1 MRKLFG
7 HPIPRALQALLFV
20 EFLLLFA
27 AIEFG
32 AALRLTVG
40 GLDPWSM
47 AGSFGTLVTFV
58 VVCMTS
64 MLAFGLYERDCC
76 RNLRQSAV
84 RLLVALLAA
93 VFFMAVLFY
102 FVPELNIWRSIAF
115 YSINVAFVFI
125 LVARAMFIR
134 FADLDRFKRPVLV
147 IGTGDRAAQ
156 IGQMADDDAGHSYRV
171 VKYVRMSKEK
181 AKVANYVDRKDWT
194 DLLTIADSF
203 KAQEVVLAMRERRGG
218 LPIRELLKCRMAGL
232 RVSDLP
238 TFLERETGRLDLDVM
253 QPSWL
258 VFADGFE
265 MSQGLN
271 QLLKRIFDITAS
283 LTLIFFS
290 LWVLIPTAIAI
301 KLTSAGPIFYRQE
314 RVGENGETF
323 FLFKFRSMGTDA
335 EKDGVPQWAQASD
348 PRVTKVG
355 KIIRATRIDE
365 IPQILNVLRGEM
377 SFVGP
382 RPERPFFVEQLREEI
397 PYFDERHIVKPG
409 ITGWAQINYPYGASM
424 EDARRKLEFDLYYVK
439 NFTVMLDLAILIQTV
454 KVVVWQNGVR

>member
-1 MRKLFG
+1 MVKLFG
-7 HPIPRALQALLFV
+7 HPIPRALQV
-20 EFLLLFA
+20 LLLAEFGLLVL
-27 AIEFG
+27 AIEVG
-32 AALRLTVG
+32 AAVRLALA
-40 GLDPWSM
+40 GLDPWGM
-47 AGSFGTLVTFV
+47 AGSVGTIATFV

-76 RNLRQSAV
+76 RDVKQSAV

-93 VFFMAVLFY
+93 IAVMALIFYVL
-102 FVPELNIWRSIAF
+102 PELSIWRSISF
-115 YSINVAFVFI
+115 YSINFAFVFI
-125 LVARAMFIR
+125 LIARFV
-134 FADLDRFKRPVLV
+134 FLKVADLERFKRPVLV
-147 IGTGDRAAQ
+147 IGTGDQAAQ
-156 IGQMADDDAGHSYRV
+156 IGRMADEETGHSYRV
-171 VKYVRMSKEK
+171 VKYVRMSKDKPHVE
-181 AKVANYVDRKDWT
+181 NYIDRKDRE
-194 DLLTIADSF
+194 DLLAIATETN
-203 KAQEVVLAMRERRGG
+203 AQEVVLAMRERRGG

-265 MSQGLN
+265 MSQGIN
-271 QLLKRIFDITAS
+271 RFLKRIFDIAAS
-283 LTLIFFS
+283 LLLIFFS
-290 LWVLIPTAIAI
+290 LWLLIPAAILV
-301 KLTSAGPIFYRQE
+301 KLTSPGPIFYRQE
-314 RVGENGETF
+314 RVGANGNTF
-323 FLFKFRSMGTDA
+323 FLFKFRSMRNDA
-335 EKDGVPQWAQASD
+335 EKDGVPQWAQEGD
-348 PRVTKVG
+348 PRVTPVG
-355 KIIRATRIDE
+355 KVIRATRIDE

-424 EDARRKLEFDLYYVK
+424 EDARRKLEYDLYYVK
-439 NFTVMLDLAILIQTV
+439 NFTVLLDLAILIQTV

>member
-7 HPIPRALQALLFV
+7 HTIPRALQALLFV

-32 AALRLTVG
+32 AALRLRVG

-47 AGSFGTLVTFV
+47 VGSIGMLVTFV
-58 VVCMTS
+58 AVCMTS

-76 RNLRQSAV
+76 RDLKQSAV
-84 RLLVALLAA
+84 RLFVALIAA
-93 VFFMAVLFY
+93 VVFMAVIFY
-102 FVPELNIWRSIAF
+102 ILPDLSIWRSISF
-115 YSINVAFVFI
+115 YSISIAFVLILLARFVFI
-125 LVARAMFIR
+125 KV
-134 FADLDRFKRPVLV
+134 ADLDRFKRPVLV

-156 IGQMADDDAGHSYRV
+156 IGKMADDDAGHSYRV
-171 VKYVRMSKEK
+171 VKYVRMSKDK
-181 AKVANYVDRKDWT
+181 AKVANYVDRKDWD

-271 QLLKRIFDITAS
+271 QILKRVFDITAS
-283 LTLIFFS
+283 LLLICFS
-290 LWVLIPTAIAI
+290 LWLLIPTAIII
-301 KLTSAGPIFYRQE
+301 KLTSPGPIFYRQE
-314 RVGENGETF
+314 RMGQNGKTF

-335 EKDGVPQWAQASD
+335 EKDGVPQWAQEGD
-348 PRVTKVG
+348 PRVTKIG

-424 EDARRKLEFDLYYVK
+424 EDARRKLEYDLYYVK